1 MFIHGANT
9 RADYQNTADG
19 VQTAIVAADDDNDR
33 NVVIVVSVTETFANG
48 SGAQPTFKIGETGDD
63 NKFAETTEF
72 TGLTEGDKRAYAG
85 VLSATAEL
93 LVTAN
98 DASGTGTG
106 AINVRV
112 VTFPQSL

>member
-1 MFIHGANT
+1 MFIHGANG
-9 RADYQNTADG
+9 RADYQKTANG
-19 VQTAIVAADDDNDR
+19 VQTDIVAADASNAR
-33 NVVIVVSVTETFANG
+33 NVVIVVTVTETFANG

-63 NKFAETTEF
+63 NKFADTTEF
-72 TGLTEGDKRAYAG
+72 TGLTAGDKRAYAG
-85 VLSATAEL
+85 VLSATATL
-93 LVTAN
+93 FVTCN